1 MDCHFALRAKLYMM
15 QICIHHLQKGGS
27 VTVLYSWRIGYLL
40 TMYAERE
47 ANYGLWGRQDSFS
60 WLLLVYTNCLGEFL
74 VISHFYLPGTLW
86 YISGTSPAAPRTHA
100 SVLKDVRSAYAQ
112 GKRTRGIRGPL
123 PLLLL
128 KGFNLVWCM
137 PLDYMHCVLEG
148 VTKQITELW
157 IKGTSLHCY
166 IEKN

>member
-15 QICIHHLQKGGS
+15 QICI
-27 VTVLYSWRIGYLL
+27 TML

-47 ANYGLWGRQDSFS
+47 ANYGLWGRQDSLS
-60 WLLLVYTNCLGEFL
+60 WLLLVYTNCLVEFL
-74 VISHFYLPGTLW
+74 VISHLYLPGTLW

-157 IKGTSLHCY
+157 IKGTSLRR
-166 IEKN
+166 ISSNWKQEFQS